1 MSSSSLEP
9 EYTLFAF
16 DEEPNVQI
24 GFDESYLIK
33 FIKGTRKDGSFV
45 DNTDIK
51 NPYSKKPITL
61 VMQQKLPN
69 ELRQEYGFKIPAAY
83 DKVARFMAVTEALV
97 DMATTEG
104 SWGKPLEGD
113 EIWAKKDLGNYNNL
127 IKFFFIADQVG
138 FYSLKDKQRKSYE
151 IKKTE
156 DDKQAFQVEQFS
168 QNPLVGQ
175 WLGRKYD
182 PESPDAMPDGYVMK
196 TPKFKDKP
204 QDAITLWQALILLD
218 MTPEQF
224 LAGQVSGTP
233 IENNADKINAL
244 TDRLEEKTF
253 HAVGDELEAFPQ
265 PMSLITW
272 ATRTSVPINTQLENP
287 KTKKMEIVPFA
298 QRRSPAFEEGSG
310 GVQKQLTK
318 FLRHFAESNGLTG
331 TWSQLWSQKTPD
343 SKHSLIEL
351 DIHYLKDFEDCLRKG
366 VQFDNKGEFVIFEKA
381 KKEKENVWFN
391 AKNKKHK
398 DGDPKPAFEMEYE
411 LGKYK
416 TIEAG
421 ATYYP
426 VKKVITTREDW
437 EAAWMYYRVA
447 MDLGWRAEEGFTAG
461 ANQSLND
468 DMTGTKETHT
478 PKTKENPEGQK
489 FILLRIMTRKTAHIG
504 KGHHGGAIIT
514 PETMDLIRKKRAL
527 VDEYSDPDKHSPEE
541 ALKKGVIQTYISR
554 AVDPTTL
561 LIEGEKVS
569 GLPPTYGKPVKNEI
583 HALVGADGYFTEVDT
598 MDLPS
603 NPLMSKALKK
613 TYREHNLQIPA
624 VKPIQRNRIKLHAIM
639 RHCYAEIFADKPD
652 MYDDYFTGHSLHA
665 LRHLFAQYWLTA
677 SSIKNGGVRDYS
689 LVMKMGHWKGVDV
702 LMNFYGGESNVKITK
717 RAMELRTSYE
727 DLAERE
733 KIQKEEDK
741 ANKPLE
747 EELEN
752 VDEDNFTESTSDE
765 TDDAGEP
772 DANLTEEEQTDEL

>member
-343 SKHSLIEL
+343 SKDSLIEL

-527 VDEYSDPDKHSPEE
+527 VDELS
-541 ALKKGVIQTYISR
+541 
-554 AVDPTTL
+554 
-561 LIEGEKVS
+561 LIH
-569 GLPPTYGKPVKNEI
+569 I
-583 HALVGADGYFTEVDT
+583 
-598 MDLPS
+598 
-603 NPLMSKALKK
+603 
-613 TYREHNLQIPA
+613 
-624 VKPIQRNRIKLHAIM
+624 
-639 RHCYAEIFADKPD
+639 
-652 MYDDYFTGHSLHA
+652 
-665 LRHLFAQYWLTA
+665 
-677 SSIKNGGVRDYS
+677 
-689 LVMKMGHWKGVDV
+689 
-702 LMNFYGGESNVKITK
+702 
-717 RAMELRTSYE
+717 
-727 DLAERE
+727 
-733 KIQKEEDK
+733 
-741 ANKPLE
+741 
-747 EELEN
+747 
-752 VDEDNFTESTSDE
+752 
-765 TDDAGEP
+765 
-772 DANLTEEEQTDEL
+772 